1 VVSEVRREFDLIDK
15 GVPIF
20 DVKTLRDRA
29 TDKLAQQRLVS
40 DLASAFGALTLTLA
54 AVGLYGLMAFSV
66 AERTREIG
74 IRVAL
79 GAEHSQILGLVAWQ
93 GMRIVLLGV
102 SLGLPASLVL
112 ARLIA
117 GMLYNVHPN
126 DVFSFAT
133 MTLIL
138 GVVTLLACY
147 IPARRALRVD
157 PIVALRYE

>member
-1 VVSEVRREFDLIDK
+1 
-15 GVPIF
+15 
-20 DVKTLRDRA
+20 
-29 TDKLAQQRLVS
+29 
-40 DLASAFGALTLTLA
+40 
-54 AVGLYGLMAFSV
+54 MAFSV

-93 GMRIVLLGV
+93 GLRIVLLGV